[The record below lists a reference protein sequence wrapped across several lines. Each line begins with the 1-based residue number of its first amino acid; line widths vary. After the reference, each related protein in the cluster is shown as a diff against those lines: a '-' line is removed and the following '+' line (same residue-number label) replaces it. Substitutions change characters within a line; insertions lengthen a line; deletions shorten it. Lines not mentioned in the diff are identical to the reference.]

1 MMAHS
6 ALAIDNQEA
15 STSARPAVGQEL
27 CEIAVATVRLASE
40 LRPLLDDEAAAA
52 VDRLVR
58 DAERDACRIIVIG
71 QVKAGKSTLV
81 NALAQPPF
89 AYATT
94 IVDAPGT
101 NDGSHVGEGLS
112 REALENADA
121 YIVVLNAQQPLS
133 SGDVSLLRLLQDL
146 QKSRLL
152 VFVNRVDALVN
163 PGLDGAG
170 VVAHIRDK
178 LVAEFPGIAIPVIAG
193 SAKRLSGLD
202 DLKAVL
208 SRLVLQGP
216 AMLRLQRRQRVLYE
230 MVVNIDVA
238 ARGELR
244 SLEQL
249 VAAAREGEAATS
261 RWAQAAEDLKR
272 FNTLPAAIMERVK
285 PAAQNFD
292 RLKGEAIRH
301 LDAAL
306 RDIVRRHVL
315 AVRRLLLAQPRFT
328 RHEHIWQHD
337 TLPLRQDLDHEF
349 EAIYQEVAEP
359 LRQVER
365 ATSAE
370 IAEMVRD
377 LMPENPLLTQ
387 DVPISQIDPAPSMSA
402 LGETL
407 AIELDERWQAWWRLW
422 HGPRQRAR
430 RLEEGL
436 SAALHPVVE
445 ALVKTAD
452 SGLETYIVVS
462 VQRFSQLVR
471 DVGMTL
477 DRHKLDIETRRRN
490 QPENQLDGSAKP
502 DAMIEDYDVR
512 LKRQTQRIKDCAR
525 IAADLKLLVRRCA
538 AFGH

>member
-15 STSARPAVGQEL
+15 STSARPAVGKEL

-292 RLKGEAIRH
+292 RLKGEAIAQ
-301 LDAAL
+301 LDAGL
-306 RDIVRRHVL
+306 RDVIRRHVWG
-315 AVRRLLLAQPRFT
+315 ARCLL
-328 RHEHIWQHD
+328 
-337 TLPLRQDLDHEF
+337 
-349 EAIYQEVAEP
+349 
-359 LRQVER
+359 
-365 ATSAE
+365 
-370 IAEMVRD
+370 
-377 LMPENPLLTQ
+377 
-387 DVPISQIDPAPSMSA
+387 
-402 LGETL
+402 
-407 AIELDERWQAWWRLW
+407 
-422 HGPRQRAR
+422 
-430 RLEEGL
+430 
-436 SAALHPVVE
+436 
-445 ALVKTAD
+445 
-452 SGLETYIVVS
+452 
-462 VQRFSQLVR
+462 
-471 DVGMTL
+471 
-477 DRHKLDIETRRRN
+477 
-490 QPENQLDGSAKP
+490 
-502 DAMIEDYDVR
+502 
-512 LKRQTQRIKDCAR
+512 
-525 IAADLKLLVRRCA
+525 
-538 AFGH
+538 